1 MPRKTP
7 EPLIDYIR
15 ATYKYL
21 SIIYCAPVS
30 LLGPGHTAV
39 NKKKDKNP
47 CPCGDIA
54 IKYIIVEKQKQL

>member
-39 NKKKDKNP
+39 NKKKTKIP
-47 CPCGDIA
+47 A
-54 IKYIIVEKQKQL
+54 LVET